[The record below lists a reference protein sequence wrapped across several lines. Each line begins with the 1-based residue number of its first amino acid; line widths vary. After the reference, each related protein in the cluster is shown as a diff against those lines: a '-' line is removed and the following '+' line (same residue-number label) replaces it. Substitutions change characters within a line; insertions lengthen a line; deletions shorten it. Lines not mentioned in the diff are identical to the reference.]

1 MITEAAARAKRALRS
16 GAVRYRERV
25 TPESGAA
32 NVRNRVAM
40 PAPDEATICDSV
52 EPPKKFVKCFINTL
66 RLQLM
71 CEIVTDFIKV
81 FHRMP
86 ETFRHCVFTYECTD
100 KIQPHRERDASGF
113 KRIRVF

>member
-1 MITEAAARAKRALRS
+1 VITEAAARAKRALRS

-40 PAPDEATICDSV
+40 PAPGEATICDSV
-52 EPPKKFVKCFINTL
+52 EPPKKIREML
-66 RLQLM
+66 YQYPQLQLM
-71 CEIVTDFIKV
+71 CEIVTNFIKV